1 MKAAPSFT
9 AALVQM
15 RAGRDVAANIADVSG
30 LVSEAA
36 AQGADFVMTPE
47 MTSLL
52 ETKSERLFANTFE
65 EKDDP
70 ALAALRAL
78 AAAEKIWLLIG
89 SLPVKISP
97 QKLANRSFL
106 IAPDGGVAARYDKI
120 HMFDVDLE
128 GGESYRESKNFEP
141 GRAAVIAD
149 LPWGRLGM
157 TVCYD
162 LRFPQLYRALAQAG
176 AGFLTAPAAFTRQTG
191 EAHWHTL
198 LKARAIETGCY
209 VFAPAQGGKHECGRE
224 TFGHSLVVAPWGE
237 IVAEAAHDAPCVVL
251 AEIDTARIAEA
262 RGRVPSLGHDR
273 DFALPVV
280 KAERRAS

>member
-1 MKAAPSFT
+1 
-9 AALVQM
+9 
-15 RAGRDVAANIADVSG
+15 
-30 LVSEAA
+30 
-36 AQGADFVMTPE
+36 
-47 MTSLL
+47 
-52 ETKSERLFANTFE
+52 
-65 EKDDP
+65 
-70 ALAALRAL
+70 
-78 AAAEKIWLLIG
+78 
-89 SLPVKISP
+89 
-97 QKLANRSFL
+97 
-106 IAPDGGVAARYDKI
+106 
-120 HMFDVDLE
+120 MFDVDLE

-141 GRAAVIAD
+141 GRTAVIAD

-162 LRFPQLYRALAQAG
+162 LRFPQLYRALAQA
-176 AGFLTAPAAFTRQTG
+176 AGDFLTVPAAFTRQTG

-198 LKARAIETGCY
+198 LKARAVETGCY

-273 DFALPVV
+273 EFALPVV
-280 KAERRAS
+280 KAVRQVS